1 MIIIHG
7 DDIVASRNKLNLW
20 LEEIKARGLEANKF
34 DAGDIDLTSLTQ
46 ILDSTGLFGMTHA
59 VVIFSPFSQIKS
71 KKNTALLNFLKD
83 KQKYPIAI
91 YENKSINANS
101 LKSFTQTE
109 ISKHEYP
116 QLIFQFLESLKPNYQ
131 KTSLQLFK
139 DLLAQGQAPELI
151 FAMVTRHIRMLIQA
165 YSSSSTGASP
175 WLMKKLNLQAKSIGI
190 NKLLALHGNLYQI
203 DKAIKTGRNNL
214 GLTTSLFD
222 FILSL

>member
-7 DDIVASRNKLNLW
+7 DDVVASRNKLNLW
-20 LEEIKARGLEANKF
+20 LEEIRSRGLESDKF
-34 DAGDIDLTSLTQ
+34 DAGDLDLTSLTQ
-46 ILDSTGLFGMTHA
+46 ILDSTGLFGATHA

-71 KKNTALLNFLKD
+71 KKNTSLINFLKD

-101 LKSFTQTE
+101 LKSFNQAE

-116 QLIFQFLESLKPNYQ
+116 QIIFQFLESLKPNNQ
-131 KTSLQLFK
+131 KISLQFYK
-139 DLLAQGQAPELI
+139 DLIAQGQAPELI
-151 FAMVTRHIRMLIQA
+151 FAMITRHIRMLIQA
-165 YSSSSTGASP
+165 SSGSSHGSSP
-175 WLMKKLNLQAKSIGI
+175 WLMKKLSLQAKVIGI
-190 NKLLALHGNLYQI
+190 NKLLILHKDLYHI

-214 GLTTSLFD
+214 SLSTNLFD